1 MFRWYHSTIPKLALA
16 FALVFG
22 FPALLLLLFLVGG
35 WLSGR
40 FLGDLL
46 TAITELLW
54 SSSPARYLPAI
65 LFLIYFIGAF
75 AAIGSRMLRIRNTS
89 IREWNGRCD
98 PESVIKLCIQQRK
111 QLDGIARERAYCRE
125 LCALQATAYSS
136 QGDRELAVQL
146 LENSSELP
154 GAHPDSAGLVALYV
168 YAERAV
174 YQKKFSEAV
183 RLLCLAETWLEDGI
197 RPPKWLLSPFCFQAL
212 CQAMGA
218 RFEGYQPHA
227 LEYELVSASS
237 RREQLLIYWCAALGS
252 VERGDLK
259 QARICLARIIELGN
273 QLALRKQAEELL
285 AKLNEP

>member
-22 FPALLLLLFLVGG
+22 FRALLLLLFLVGG

-46 TAITELLW
+46 TAVTELLW
-54 SSSPARYLPAI
+54 SSSPARYLPAS

-75 AAIGSRMLRIRNTS
+75 AAIGSRMLRARNTS

-98 PESVIKLCIQQRK
+98 PEPVIKLCIQQRK

-174 YQKKFSEAV
+174 YQKNSVRRFAFSVWQRRGWRMASVLPNGCYLHFVFRHFAKQWV
-183 RLLCLAETWLEDGI
+183 RALKGI
-197 RPPKWLLSPFCFQAL
+197 SHMR
-212 CQAMGA
+212 
-218 RFEGYQPHA
+218 
-227 LEYELVSASS
+227 SS
-237 RREQLLIYWCAALGS
+237 MS
-252 VERGDLK
+252 
-259 QARICLARIIELGN
+259 
-273 QLALRKQAEELL
+273 
-285 AKLNEP
+285 